1 VSDTGA
7 GLKSM
12 LRDANGRGI
21 GLSNTRARLE
31 QLYPGA
37 HEFSLRNGDS
47 GGCVATLT
55 IPFHTSPRALDPIA
69 G

>member
-7 GLKSM
+7 GLKSV
-12 LRDANGRGI
+12 LRDALGCGI

-47 GGCVATLT
+47 GGCVVTLT
-55 IPFHTSPRALDPIA
+55 IPFHTSPRALDQVA